1 MSKLTIRI
9 EAPTITIEIDDI
21 EALPQMLLD
30 RLSGLADTKISAA
43 TDLPSLAR
51 ELHQKAAEMRR
62 PGSTAS
68 SALAPTP
75 ASTPIAED
83 LPHIDVVSLML
94 KTRSNLD
101 VVQNLVIPL
110 LRKKLKVKGDPKK
123 VLSDA
128 VNVGRPWSADMQSR
142 VCALLLSGRHVNFPD
157 TGEIYRAHDR
167 VKAGD
172 APVSSRETVSEVT
185 PAQEEAA

>member
-30 RLSGLADTKISAA
+30 RLTGLADTKISAA

-62 PGSTAS
+62 PGAGTA

-75 ASTPIAED
+75 ASTPHGED
-83 LPHIDVVSLML
+83 LPYGSIIDLL
-94 KTRSNLD
+94 ERNPSNATVID
-101 VVQNLVIPL
+101 NLIKPL
-110 LRKKLKVKGDPKK
+110 LRKGLRVKGEPKRMIF
-123 VLSDA
+123 DA
-128 VNVGRPWSADMQSR
+128 VNTARSWTPELQSR
-142 VCALLLSGRHVNFPD
+142 VRVHLLSRQRTNFPTTQQIWD
-157 TGEIYRAHDR
+157 ALDDVMKGEAS
-167 VKAGD
+167 
-172 APVSSRETVSEVT
+172 APRETVSEPTEV
-185 PAQEEAA
+185 AA